1 MLRNRPK
8 MRAREK
14 CRVQETVGATVW
26 PTLTKQRGYFS
37 VLYLVSW
44 TPMPV
49 LPPVPTIFA
58 ARTHD
63 RLTGPRGDV

>member
-8 MRAREK
+8 MRAEEK
-14 CRVQETVGATVW
+14 CGVQETVGAAVW

-44 TPMPV
+44 TPMP
-49 LPPVPTIFA
+49 LTPPAGESSQRVPT
-58 ARTHD
+58 
-63 RLTGPRGDV
+63 TG